1 MPFPGYLGGNRSYV
15 LLILKLMPGKI
26 NKSFYFGGTWSCPI
40 LIQWVGHYQFSFYKR
55 RWFRAALI
63 IWILGKTTFT
73 AVRVTVFL
81 GLWAELR
88 VLFLSLKLQIISVYF
103 FFWSIASFAFLCAT
117 ADISRSTQDEP
128 FNSGEKSACTLHSLL
143 SSALHSLAQQTSMT
157 GTSCQAPTFLWVL
170 VRDKIKVWVQKLW
183 YCNIQQKN

>member
-1 MPFPGYLGGNRSYV
+1 MPFPGYLGSNRRYV
-15 LLILKLMPGKI
+15 LLILKLMLGKI

-40 LIQWVGHYQFSFYKR
+40 LIQWVGHYQFYFYKR

-103 FFWSIASFAFLCAT
+103 FFLKRCLFCLSLCYSWHKQKYTGWAFQFRRKICLY
-117 ADISRSTQDEP
+117 ITQP
-128 FNSGEKSACTLHSLL
+128 
-143 SSALHSLAQQTSMT
+143 
-157 GTSCQAPTFLWVL
+157 P
-170 VRDKIKVWVQKLW
+170 
-183 YCNIQQKN
+183 